1 MISILKNSVLLFKQ
15 QLKGQLYTGRN
26 ISVVKSVLMSR
37 VLASSA
43 VGKQQAQ
50 AKSVSS
56 FLFAERSICYGG
68 MAVLRRDTLGCSLL
82 FATSPALLPWRQ
94 RRNRRSAQ
102 CVTVGRGAT
111 KIWAVHGAVIL
122 QRVQV
127 ALVSAASCRGNND
140 VGSP

>member
-26 ISVVKSVLMSR
+26 ISVVKSVLMSC

-68 MAVLRRDTLGCSLL
+68 MAVLRRDALGCSLL

-94 RRNRRSAQ
+94 HRNRRSAQ
-102 CVTVGRGAT
+102 CVTVGRGQPKSGLCT
-111 KIWAVHGAVIL
+111 ELSFSKKCRWHWSVL
-122 QRVQV
+122 PRVV
-127 ALVSAASCRGNND
+127 VTMM
-140 VGSP
+140 